1 MKRKERNETT
11 DSFHNC
17 QIIWNLKLFV
27 KEDVK
32 SIDRIDLNT
41 LNISYA
47 PNRKRL
53 SARQSAAVLSCT
65 QPGQLNRGKLFLC
78 IQKKSLR
85 CKVFQAK
92 KKRWPLYQDQRPF
105 MWNNSKTNTIPGY
118 RFAIQLSFCNGCIW
132 VQNRCGWVQIV
143 AQWVQ
148 HRAFVFP

>member
-1 MKRKERNETT
+1 MKKKERNETT

-65 QPGQLNRGKLFLC
+65 QPGQLNR
-78 IQKKSLR
+78 
-85 CKVFQAK
+85 A
-92 KKRWPLYQDQRPF
+92 Y
-105 MWNNSKTNTIPGY
+105 
-118 RFAIQLSFCNGCIW
+118 
-132 VQNRCGWVQIV
+132 
-143 AQWVQ
+143 
-148 HRAFVFP
+148 FVFKEKLSKKAFAGICLMVVGTQLMVFFK